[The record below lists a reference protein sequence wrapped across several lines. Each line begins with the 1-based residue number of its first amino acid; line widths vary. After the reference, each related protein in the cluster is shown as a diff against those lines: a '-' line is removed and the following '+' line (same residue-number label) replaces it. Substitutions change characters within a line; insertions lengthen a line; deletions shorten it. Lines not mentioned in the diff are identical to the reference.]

1 MGNLLVVIAVALF
14 IAAIVVLVVAIRR
27 PKTPATPGGRRD
39 PLAFDAMPQFGPR
52 QLGPGAI
59 VSHGGI
65 DYVVRG
71 SVTFREGPFVWW
83 EHLLEG
89 GDTPTWLSVQEDDGR
104 LELAMWVKRTD
115 LGLQPGGQHV
125 IDGVTFQETERG
137 HAGYT
142 TEGTTGL
149 PAGGEMDYVD
159 CASAGQGA
167 DESMLLSFE
176 RWAPDMGWEIATGKS
191 VLAGELTVYPAPP
204 VSASG
209 RIGATSSARHSASG
223 RIRGIAWTRAERT
236 RAAATGHPPTGPH
249 RRQRTAARRPR
260 RVACRHRRGTLLRGS
275 LLRGPQPGRRSARV
289 HPRTRLPPPIPY
301 RDARRGGVSATRA
314 PPA

>member
-89 GDTPTWLSVQEDDGR
+89 GDTPTWLSVQEDG
-104 LELAMWVKRTD
+104 
-115 LGLQPGGQHV
+115 
-125 IDGVTFQETERG
+125 
-137 HAGYT
+137 
-142 TEGTTGL
+142 
-149 PAGGEMDYVD
+149 
-159 CASAGQGA
+159 AGQGA

-204 VSASG
+204 VSA
-209 RIGATSSARHSASG
+209 
-223 RIRGIAWTRAERT
+223 
-236 RAAATGHPPTGPH
+236 
-249 RRQRTAARRPR
+249 
-260 RVACRHRRGTLLRGS
+260 
-275 LLRGPQPGRRSARV
+275 
-289 HPRTRLPPPIPY
+289 
-301 RDARRGGVSATRA
+301 
-314 PPA
+314 